1 MTEDGSNRKGRHLQA
16 SELRRLCEP
25 SELGFA
31 STSDLPDLRE
41 VIGQPR
47 ALRALE
53 LGSEVSGPGYN
64 TFVIGYPGS
73 GRTTLSKEYLI
84 RKAAGESVPD
94 DWCYV
99 NNFENSRQPKALRL
113 KAGSGIE
120 LRKDIQDL
128 IERSQAAIVRTFES
142 EEYTQERDRLRAEL
156 QKQQESEFI
165 RLQKHV
171 EKHNFIIVR
180 TPFGFALVPAVEGK
194 PLKTEEIESLSEERR
209 QKLNQLQSRLE
220 EEVEKTLVRLR
231 EAEKQTNQ
239 QLKELNERTALFSIS
254 PSIEE
259 LKDKYK
265 GQPAVLDH
273 LEAIQGDIA
282 ANAEQFRIKETEIP
296 GVSPAQLVERDW
308 SRRYDVNLLVDHS
321 STHGAPVIVENHPTF
336 TNLLG
341 RIEHEVAMGASR
353 TDFSLIQP
361 GALHLANGGY
371 LILPARDLM
380 INPYAWDGLKRA
392 LRDAKLRIIELAN
405 QLGLLSTITLEPE
418 PIPLQLKVIMV
429 GTPMLYYMLRAYDE
443 DFAKLFK
450 VRAEFG
456 SSMDRTPQSERDYG
470 LFVKSVVADNQLPPF
485 DSTAVARIVDYSA
498 WLTEDQNRLST
509 RFGKIADLVREAAY
523 WAEKINSPE
532 IVTGED
538 VKRAIEESIYRE
550 NLLEERTQDLI
561 AGGTFMID
569 VSGSV
574 TGQINALSVEVL
586 GDYEF
591 GRPSRVTASAYPGKG
606 EVVDIERQADMG
618 GPIHTKGVLILNGF
632 LGERYGRERS
642 LNLHANLTF
651 EQSYEGVEGDSAST
665 AELYALLSAITEIPL
680 RQDRAVTGSIN
691 QHGRIQ
697 PVGGINAKIEGF
709 FKTCEAIG
717 LTGEQGVIIPES
729 NLKNLMLNDKVVGAV
744 ESGQFHI
751 WAIQDVNEG
760 IYWLTGVEAGERQP
774 DGTYPEGTFNHAV
787 VKNLEAFGRSEGENE
802 QDEDNDVETNSDES
816 SPEQDS
822 PHKGESELS
831 VIK

>member
-1 MTEDGSNRKGRHLQA
+1 MDENSDSGKGLHLQA
-16 SELRRLCEP
+16 SDLRRLCEP
-25 SELGFA
+25 SDLGFA
-31 STSDLPDLRE
+31 STDDLPDLRE

-47 ALRALE
+47 ALRSLE

-64 TFVIGYPGS
+64 TFIIGYPGS
-73 GRTTLSKEYLI
+73 GRTTLSKEYL
-84 RKAAGESVPD
+84 RQKAAGEAVPD

-99 NNFENSRQPKALRL
+99 NNFENSRQPKALPL
-113 KAGSGIE
+113 KAGSGVAF
-120 LRKDIQDL
+120 RNDVQDL
-128 IERSQAAIVRTFES
+128 IQRSQAAIARTFES
-142 EEYTQERDRLRAEL
+142 EEYTQERDRMRSEL
-156 QKQQESEFI
+156 QKQQETEFI

-171 EKHNFIIVR
+171 DKYSFIIVR

-194 PLKTEEIESLSEERR
+194 PLKPEEIESLSEERR
-209 QKLNQLQSRLE
+209 QKLSQLQSKLE
-220 EEVEKTLVRLR
+220 EEVEKTLIRLR
-231 EAEKQTNQ
+231 EAEKKTDQ
-239 QLKELNERTALFSIS
+239 QMKELNERTALFSIS

-259 LKDKYK
+259 LKKKYT

-273 LEAIQGDIA
+273 LEAIKEDIS
-282 ANAEQFRIKETEIP
+282 ANAEQFRAKEPELP
-296 GVSPAQLVERDW
+296 GMSAVQLVERDW

-321 STHGAPVIVENHPTF
+321 STQGAPVIIENHPSY

-353 TDFSLIQP
+353 TDFSMIQP

-371 LILPARDLM
+371 LILPARDLL

-405 QLGLLSTITLEPE
+405 QLGLLSTVTLEPE
-418 PIPLQLKVIMV
+418 PIPLQVKVIMV

-456 SSMDRTPQSERDYG
+456 SSMERTTQSERDYG
-470 LFVKSVVADNQLPPF
+470 LFVKSVVTDNQLPPF
-485 DSTAVARIVDYSA
+485 DSTAVSRIIEYSA
-498 WLTEDQNRLST
+498 WLTEDQDRLST
-509 RFGKIADLVREAAY
+509 RFGKIADLVRESAY
-523 WAEKINSPE
+523 WAQKNNSPE
-532 IVTGED
+532 IVTGTD

-561 AGGTFMID
+561 TGGTFMID

-574 TGQINALSVEVL
+574 TGQINALSVEIL

-606 EVVDIERQADMG
+606 EVVDIERQAEMG

-632 LGERYGRERS
+632 LGERYGREKALS
-642 LNLHANLTF
+642 LQANLTF
-651 EQSYEGVEGDSAST
+651 EQSYEGVEGDSASA
-665 AELYALLSAITEIPL
+665 AELFALLSAIAEVPI

-709 FKTCEAIG
+709 YKTCEAIG
-717 LTGEQGVIIPES
+717 LTGEQGVIIPAR
-729 NLKNLMLNDKVVGAV
+729 NLKNLMLDDKVVGAV
-744 ESGQFHI
+744 ENGQFHI
-751 WAIQDVNEG
+751 WAIQDVDEG
-760 IYWLTGVEAGERQP
+760 IYWLTGIEAGDRLP
-774 DGTYPEGTFNHAV
+774 DGTYPEGTFNYAV
-787 VKNLEAFGRSEGENE
+787 MKHLDAFG
-802 QDEDNDVETNSDES
+802 QTD
-816 SPEQDS
+816 QDS
-822 PHKGESELS
+822 EQSEDSAAENGESDGNPQ
-831 VIK
+831 